1 MIIAYD
7 LGTGGVKASLY
18 TDELETL
25 AKTFVEYPTYYPT
38 PKRHEQQPEDW
49 WNGVVQSTRTLLEK
63 SGGSAD
69 TVQCLSVSGHS
80 LVSVPVDAKGNL
92 LQAQVPIWSDS
103 RAEEQATRFFETIEE
118 RQWYMKTGNGF
129 PAPCYS
135 LFKLMW
141 LKENEPELFAAINK
155 VMGSKD
161 YINFRLTGAIA
172 TDHSYASG
180 SGAYSLKKR
189 RMKPSYLE
197 VAGIPE
203 SIFPDIVP
211 SHTIIG
217 HITPDAAEEIGLP
230 VGTPVACGG
239 VDNACMAL
247 GAVGPDEGRVYISLG
262 TSSWIPVNSARPILD
277 FEKKPY
283 VFAHIQEDMYTSA
296 FSIFAGG
303 SSLNWVR
310 NTITHDL
317 RNADNPF
324 QLLDELAATSP
335 AGSNGILFN
344 PSLAGGTSQD
354 KSAHIRGAYLG
365 LHLGTTRQDLVR
377 AAMEGITLN
386 LKLSHDFMLEQV
398 DLSNHLLICGG
409 GGKSRFWLQMFADV
423 FGLEIV
429 KTNID
434 QDAASLGAAAIAARA
449 IGLWTDYGGINALH
463 RVAHRCRPDADNHH
477 VYQKL
482 LPVFR
487 KSAEYLADVGDLIN
501 SEFETQDNK
510 GE

>member
-18 TDELETL
+18 TDALETA
-25 AKTFVEYPTYYPT
+25 AKAFVEYPTYYPT
-38 PKRHEQQPEDW
+38 TKRHEQRPEDW
-49 WNGVVQSTRTLLEK
+49 WKGVKQSTRMLLEQ
-63 SGGSAD
+63 SGASAD
-69 TVQCLSVSGHS
+69 AVRCVSLSGHS
-80 LVSVPVDAKGNL
+80 LVAVPVDAKGNL
-92 LQAQVPIWSDS
+92 LQQQVPIWSDS
-103 RAEEQATRFFETIEE
+103 RAEEQAARFFETIEE
-118 RQWYMKTGNGF
+118 REWYMKTGNGF

-141 LKENEPELFAAINK
+141 LKENEPDLFASIHK

-161 YINFRLTGAIA
+161 YINFRLTGRIA

-180 SGAYSLKKR
+180 SGGYSLMQK
-189 RMKPSYLE
+189 RMKPNYLE

-203 SIFPDIVP
+203 RIFPDIVS

-217 HITPDAAEEIGLP
+217 SVTADAAGEIGLP
-230 VGTPVACGG
+230 AGTPVACGG

-247 GAVGPDEGRVYISLG
+247 GAVGPAEGGVYVSLG

-277 FEKKPY
+277 FEKRPY

-310 NTITHDL
+310 NTVTHDL

-324 QLLDELAATSP
+324 QLLDELAAASP
-335 AGSNGILFN
+335 AGANGILFN

-354 KSAHIRGAYLG
+354 KSPNIRGAYLG
-365 LHLGTTRQDLVR
+365 LHLGTTRQDLIR
-377 AAMEGITLN
+377 SAMEGITLN

-409 GGKSRFWLQMFADV
+409 GSKSRFWLQMFADV
-423 FGLEIV
+423 FGVKIL

-434 QDAASLGAAAIAARA
+434 QDAASVGAAAIAARA
-449 IGLWTDYGGINALH
+449 IGLWEDYSGIEGLH
-463 RVAHRCRPDADNHH
+463 KVAHECTPDANNHT
-477 VYQKL
+477 VYQRL
-482 LPVFR
+482 LPVFKR
-487 KSAEYLADVGDLIN
+487 ASEYLADVGDMMN
-501 SEFETQDNK
+501 NEFVVENNK